1 MNKIDRRVVKTLRLI
16 DQTCYDLLATTAF
29 ERLSIAEICQ
39 EAEIGR
45 STFYQ
50 YYLDKYDWLEKQ
62 VARYTASFQEL
73 MNQRQL
79 DFQETSSLT
88 QLVKG
93 LLPEQR
99 RLQILL
105 AIHVDSADL
114 TQNFQRILQ
123 TALPQ
128 YLEQRSVVMPVPLAY
143 LQEIYAASAMTYI
156 RYAIENGLDE
166 RISSFM
172 NQSFKVV
179 LAGLTKPK

>member
-73 MNQRQL
+73 MNPELSNQVQHSQPIL
-79 DFQETSSLT
+79 INWSSL
-88 QLVKG
+88 V
-93 LLPEQR
+93 
-99 RLQILL
+99 
-105 AIHVDSADL
+105 
-114 TQNFQRILQ
+114 
-123 TALPQ
+123 
-128 YLEQRSVVMPVPLAY
+128 
-143 LQEIYAASAMTYI
+143 EI
-156 RYAIENGLDE
+156 G
-166 RISSFM
+166 
-172 NQSFKVV
+172 
-179 LAGLTKPK
+179 